1 MRNLPLFVIQNLR
14 RRKLRS
20 WLTIIGIIVG
30 VLAIV
35 SLMSLSQ
42 GLKDNITKEFDKLGA
57 QKITIT
63 SKLSSTGTETSIG
76 LTTNDIRE
84 IKKVS
89 DIRLVVGK
97 INSGIV
103 ITYAGEDK
111 FFTVSGYD
119 VSQMSDILNQDNLE
133 LYKGRLPSSN
143 KAKEIVV
150 GYDFYE
156 NTDNTKTTM
165 NRPINSGGLFKK
177 NMDVGSSIEI
187 NNEKYTVVG
196 ILKDTGN
203 KQTNFACYMPIDTLR
218 KITETKETEID
229 SIYAIIK
236 EEADVEVVGQKIK
249 DRLERSRGATD
260 FDVTTPKQASKDRED
275 MLKIVSIVV
284 IGIAS
289 ISLLVGG
296 IGIMNSMYTSVL
308 ERKKEIGVMKAI
320 GAKRKDILSMFLLEA
335 GLIGFIGGVLGTIG
349 GFLLAFVVNII
360 GNQLGAEL
368 AIAFNLQIILVALSF
383 SFVIGIISGLLPAY
397 RASKQEAV
405 DALHEE

>member
-1 MRNLPLFVIQNLR
+1 MKNLPLFVIQNLR

-63 SKLSSTGTETSIG
+63 SKLSSTGTDTNIG
-76 LTTNDIRE
+76 LTNNDIRE

-89 DIRLVVGK
+89 DIKMVIGK
-97 INSGIV
+97 LNSGIV
-103 ITYAGEDK
+103 ITYSGEDK
-111 FFTVSGYD
+111 YFPVSGYD
-119 VSQMSDILNQDNLE
+119 VEDISEILNQDNLE
-133 LYKGRLPSSN
+133 LYKGRIPSSN
-143 KAKEIVV
+143 KSKELIV
-150 GYDFYE
+150 GYDFFE
-156 NTDNTKTTM
+156 NTSEIQSSDS
-165 NRPINSGGLFKK
+165 PINEGGAFKK
-177 NMDVGSSIEI
+177 KIDIGASLEI

-203 KQTNFACYMPIDTLR
+203 KQTNLSCYMPIDTLR
-218 KITETKETEID
+218 KITGTKETDID

-236 EEADVEVVGQKIK
+236 DGTDVEVIGQKIK
-249 DRLERSRGATD
+249 DKLERSRGATD

-308 ERKKEIGVMKAI
+308 ERRKEIGVMKAI
-320 GAKRKDILSMFLLEA
+320 GAKRKDILNMFLLEA
-335 GLIGFIGGVLGTIG
+335 GLIGFVGGILGTIG
-349 GFLLAFVVNII
+349 GFLLAFAVNFI

-368 AIAFNLQIILVALSF
+368 AIAFNLQIILIALGF
-383 SFVIGIISGLLPAY
+383 SFIIGIISGLLPAY